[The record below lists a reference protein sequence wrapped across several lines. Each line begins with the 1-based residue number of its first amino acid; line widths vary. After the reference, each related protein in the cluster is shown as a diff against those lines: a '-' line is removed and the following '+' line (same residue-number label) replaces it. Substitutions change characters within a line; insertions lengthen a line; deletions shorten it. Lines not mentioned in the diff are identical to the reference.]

1 MIYIRLRSFSVKE
14 NFKIKI
20 LHHAHGACHPLVFY
34 SVRLQRNYF
43 LRPHDLVILTLFEV
57 KLF

>member
-20 LHHAHGACHPLVFY
+20 LHRAHGACHPLVFY

-43 LRPHDLVILTLFEV
+43 LRPHDLVILSLF
-57 KLF
+57 